1 MNKTYQKMLT
11 FVLIM
16 GITAGGLLVGADLLT
31 RQQIEQNQVNLK
43 QRTILQSHDY
53 DLTAVSDL
61 AAYYSEKIEVI
72 ESLAEYKDAPIYFY
86 RDRESNDITIAFDKR
101 FGAGVWGPIV
111 GYLTLESDF
120 VTIKSVAIT
129 SQKETPGLGA
139 KVTTAVF
146 LNSLVG
152 KRMEPRLVID
162 KLQPD
167 TIEAINYVTSIVG
180 ATRTSV
186 AFQNLLNTTYTYHKP
201 LWEAI

>member
-1 MNKTYQKMLT
+1 MNKVYSKMLV

-16 GITAGGLLVGADLLT
+16 GSSAGLMLVGGDLLT
-31 RQQIEQNQVNLK
+31 GNQIEINQINLK

-53 DLTAVSDL
+53 DLASVTDL
-61 AAYYSEKIEVI
+61 ASYYGEKIEVI
-72 ESLAEYKDAPIYFY
+72 EAPESYKDLPVYFY
-86 RDRESNDITIAFDKR
+86 RDRESEDITIAFDKR
-101 FGAGVWGPIV
+101 FGSGVWGPIV

-120 VTIKSVAIT
+120 MTIKSVAII

-152 KRMEPRLVID
+152 KHMEPRLVID
-162 KLQPD
+162 KIQAD
-167 TIEAINYVTSIVG
+167 AIEDLNYVTSIIG

-186 AFQNLLNTTYTYHKP
+186 AFQNLLNTTYAYHQTI
-201 LWEAI
+201 WEVL

>member
-1 MNKTYQKMLT
+1 MNKAYQRMWI

-16 GITAGGLLVGADLLT
+16 GTSAGGMLVGADLLT
-31 RQQIEQNQVNLK
+31 RSQIQQNQIDLK

-53 DLTAVSDL
+53 DLNAVSDL

-72 ESLAEYKDAPIYFY
+72 ESLVEYKDLPIFFY
-86 RDRESNDITIAFDKR
+86 RDRESEDITIAFDKR

-146 LNSLVG
+146 LDSLVG
-152 KRMEPRLVID
+152 KQMQPRLVID
-162 KLQPD
+162 KIQGD
-167 TIEAINYVTSIVG
+167 MIDDINYVTSIVG

-186 AFQNLLNTTYTYHKP
+186 AFQNLLNTTYAYHQP
-201 LWEAI
+201 LWEAL

>member
-1 MNKTYQKMLT
+1 MNKTYQKMLV

-16 GITAGGLLVGADLLT
+16 GTTAGGLLVGADLLT
-31 RQQIEQNQVNLK
+31 RSQIQQNQVNLK

-53 DLTAVSDL
+53 DLSSVTDL
-61 AAYYSEKIEVI
+61 ATYYADKIEVL
-72 ESLAEYKDAPIYFY
+72 ENLAEYKDEPIFIY
-86 RDRESNDITIAFDKR
+86 RDRESDDITIAFDKR

-111 GYLTLESDF
+111 GYLTLESDL
-120 VTIKSVAIT
+120 VTIKSVAII

-152 KRMEPRLVID
+152 KLMEPALVID
-162 KLQPD
+162 KVQGD
-167 TIEAINYVTSIVG
+167 TIEDLNYVTSIVG

-186 AFQNLLNTTYTYHKP
+186 AFQNLLNSTFAFHQP
-201 LWEAI
+201 LLEAL

>member
-1 MNKTYQKMLT
+1 MNKTYQKMLV

-16 GITAGGLLVGADLLT
+16 GTTAGGLLVGADLLT
-31 RQQIEQNQVNLK
+31 RSQIQQNQVNLK

-53 DLTAVSDL
+53 DLSSVTDL
-61 AAYYSEKIEVI
+61 ATYYADKIEVL
-72 ESLAEYKDAPIYFY
+72 ENLAEYKDEPIFIY
-86 RDRESNDITIAFDKR
+86 RDRESDDITIAFDKR

-111 GYLTLESDF
+111 GYLTLESDL
-120 VTIKSVAIT
+120 VTIKSVAII

-152 KRMEPRLVID
+152 KLMEPVLVID
-162 KLQPD
+162 KVQGD
-167 TIEAINYVTSIVG
+167 TIEDLNYVTSIVG

-186 AFQNLLNTTYTYHKP
+186 AFQNLLNSTFAFHQP
-201 LWEAI
+201 LLEAL

>member
-1 MNKTYQKMLT
+1 MNKVYSKMLV

-16 GITAGGLLVGADLLT
+16 GSSAGLMLVGGDLLT
-31 RQQIEQNQVNLK
+31 GNQIEINQINLK

-53 DLTAVSDL
+53 DLASVTDL
-61 AAYYSEKIEVI
+61 ASYYGEKIDVI
-72 ESLAEYKDAPIYFY
+72 EAPESYKDLPVYFY
-86 RDRESNDITIAFDKR
+86 RDRESEDITIAFDKR
-101 FGAGVWGPIV
+101 FGSGVWGPIV

-120 VTIKSVAIT
+120 MTIKSVAII

-152 KRMEPRLVID
+152 KQMEPRLVID
-162 KLQPD
+162 KIQGE
-167 TIEAINYVTSIVG
+167 TIEDLNYVTSIIG

-186 AFQNLLNTTYTYHKP
+186 AFQNLLNTTYAYHQTI
-201 LWEAI
+201 WEVL

>member
-1 MNKTYQKMLT
+1 MNKAYQKMLV

-16 GITAGGLLVGADLLT
+16 GTTAGGLLVGADLLT
-31 RQQIEQNQVNLK
+31 RSQIEQNQINLK

-53 DLTAVSDL
+53 DLSTVTDL
-61 AAYYSEKIEVI
+61 ATYYEDKIEVI
-72 ESLAEYKDAPIYFY
+72 QSLAEYKDQAIFIY
-86 RDRESNDITIAFDKR
+86 RDRESEDVTIAFDKR

-111 GYLTLESDF
+111 GYLTLESDL
-120 VTIKSVAIT
+120 VTIKSVAII

-152 KRMEPRLVID
+152 KLMEPRLVID
-162 KLQPD
+162 KVQADNIDDL
-167 TIEAINYVTSIVG
+167 NYVTSIVG

-186 AFQNLLNTTYTYHKP
+186 AFQNLLNSTYAFHQP
-201 LWEAI
+201 LLEVL

>member
-1 MNKTYQKMLT
+1 MNKAYQRMWI

-16 GITAGGLLVGADLLT
+16 GTSAGGMLVGADLLT
-31 RQQIEQNQVNLK
+31 RSQIQQNQIDLK

-53 DLTAVSDL
+53 DLNVVSDL

-72 ESLAEYKDAPIYFY
+72 ESLVEYKDLPIFFY
-86 RDRESNDITIAFDKR
+86 RDRESEDITIAFDKR

-146 LNSLVG
+146 LDSLVG
-152 KRMEPRLVID
+152 KQMQPRLVID
-162 KLQPD
+162 KIQGD
-167 TIEAINYVTSIVG
+167 MIDDINYVTSIVG

-186 AFQNLLNTTYTYHKP
+186 AFQNLLNTTYAYHQP
-201 LWEAI
+201 LWEAL

>member
-1 MNKTYQKMLT
+1 MNKAYQKMIV

-16 GITAGGLLVGADLLT
+16 GTTAGGLLVGADLLT
-31 RQQIEQNQVNLK
+31 KNQIQQNQVTLR

-53 DLTAVSDL
+53 DLTSVSDL
-61 AAYYSEKIEVI
+61 ASYYDEKIEVNQ
-72 ESLAEYKDAPIYFY
+72 SFAEYKDEAIFIY
-86 RDRESNDITIAFDKR
+86 RDRESQDITIAFDKR

-111 GYLTLESDF
+111 GYLTLESDLI
-120 VTIKSVAIT
+120 TIKSVAII

-152 KRMEPRLVID
+152 KVMEPRLVID
-162 KLQPD
+162 KVQPD
-167 TIEAINYVTSIVG
+167 NIDELNYVTSIVG

-186 AFQNLLNTTYTYHKP
+186 AFQNLLNSTYAYHLP
-201 LWEAI
+201 LLEVL

>member
-1 MNKTYQKMLT
+1 MNKTYQKMLV

-16 GITAGGLLVGADLLT
+16 GTTAGGLLVGADLLT
-31 RQQIEQNQVNLK
+31 RSQIQQNQVNLK

-53 DLTAVSDL
+53 DLSSVTDL
-61 AAYYSEKIEVI
+61 ATYYADKIEVL
-72 ESLAEYKDAPIYFY
+72 ENLAEYKDEPIFIY
-86 RDRESNDITIAFDKR
+86 RDRESDDITIAFDKR

-111 GYLTLESDF
+111 GYLTLESDL
-120 VTIKSVAIT
+120 VTIKSVAII

-152 KRMEPRLVID
+152 KLMEPALVID
-162 KLQPD
+162 KVQSD
-167 TIEAINYVTSIVG
+167 TIEDLNYVTSIVG

-186 AFQNLLNTTYTYHKP
+186 AFQNLLNSTFAFHQP
-201 LWEAI
+201 LLEAL

>member
-1 MNKTYQKMLT
+1 MNKAYQKMLV

-16 GITAGGLLVGADLLT
+16 GTTAGGLLVGADLLT
-31 RQQIEQNQVNLK
+31 RSQIEQNQINLK

-53 DLTAVSDL
+53 DLSAVTDL
-61 AAYYSEKIEVI
+61 ATYYEDKIEVI
-72 ESLAEYKDAPIYFY
+72 ESLAEYKDQAIYIY

-111 GYLTLESDF
+111 GYLTLESDL
-120 VTIKSVAIT
+120 VTIKSVAII

-152 KRMEPRLVID
+152 KLMAPRLVID
-162 KLQPD
+162 KVQADNIDDL
-167 TIEAINYVTSIVG
+167 NYVRSIVG

-186 AFQNLLNTTYTYHKP
+186 AFQNLLNSTYAFHQP
-201 LWEAI
+201 LLEVL

>member
-1 MNKTYQKMLT
+1 MNKAYSKMIV

-16 GITAGGLLVGADLLT
+16 GTTAGAMLVGGDLLT
-31 RQQIEQNQVNLK
+31 RAQIQQNQINLK

-53 DLTAVSDL
+53 DLSSVTDL
-61 AAYYSEKIEVI
+61 ANYYDDKIEVLTAP
-72 ESLAEYKDAPIYFY
+72 ESYRDLPVNFY

-101 FGAGVWGPIV
+101 FGSGVWGPIV

-146 LNSLVG
+146 LDSLVG
-152 KRMEPRLVID
+152 KVMEPRIVID
-162 KLQPD
+162 KIQAD
-167 TIEAINYVTSIVG
+167 TIDDLNFVTSIVG

-186 AFQNLLNTTYTYHKP
+186 AFQNLLNTTYAYHKTI
-201 LWEAI
+201 WEVV

>member
-1 MNKTYQKMLT
+1 MNKAYQKMLV

-16 GITAGGLLVGADLLT
+16 GTTAGGLLVGADLLT
-31 RQQIEQNQVNLK
+31 RSQIEQNQINLR

-53 DLTAVSDL
+53 DLSNVTDL
-61 AAYYSEKIEVI
+61 ADYYEDKIEVF
-72 ESLAEYKDAPIYFY
+72 ESLAEYKDQAIYIY

-111 GYLTLESDF
+111 GYLTLESDL
-120 VTIKSVAIT
+120 VTIKSVAII

-152 KRMEPRLVID
+152 KLMEPRLVID
-162 KLQPD
+162 KVQADNIDDL
-167 TIEAINYVTSIVG
+167 NYVTSIVG

-186 AFQNLLNTTYTYHKP
+186 AFQNLLNSTYAFHQP
-201 LWEAI
+201 LLEAL

>member
-1 MNKTYQKMLT
+1 MNKAYQKMLV

-16 GITAGGLLVGADLLT
+16 GTTAGGLLVGADLLT
-31 RQQIEQNQVNLK
+31 RSQIEQNQINLK

-53 DLTAVSDL
+53 DLSSVTDL
-61 AAYYSEKIEVI
+61 ATYYEDKIEVI
-72 ESLAEYKDAPIYFY
+72 ESLAEYKDQAIFIY
-86 RDRESNDITIAFDKR
+86 RDRESEDVTIAFDKR

-111 GYLTLESDF
+111 GYLTLESDL
-120 VTIKSVAIT
+120 VTIKSVAII

-152 KRMEPRLVID
+152 KLMEPRLVID
-162 KLQPD
+162 KVQADNIDDL
-167 TIEAINYVTSIVG
+167 NYVTSIVG

-186 AFQNLLNTTYTYHKP
+186 AFQNLLNSTYAFHQP
-201 LWEAI
+201 LLEVL

>member
-1 MNKTYQKMLT
+1 MNKAYQKMLV

-16 GITAGGLLVGADLLT
+16 GTTAGGLLVGADLLT
-31 RQQIEQNQVNLK
+31 RSQIEQNQINLK

-53 DLTAVSDL
+53 DLSSVTDL
-61 AAYYSEKIEVI
+61 ATYYEDKIEVI
-72 ESLAEYKDAPIYFY
+72 QSLAEYKDQAIFIY

-111 GYLTLESDF
+111 GYLTLESDL
-120 VTIKSVAIT
+120 VTIKSVAII

-152 KRMEPRLVID
+152 KLMEPRLVID
-162 KLQPD
+162 KVQADNIDDL
-167 TIEAINYVTSIVG
+167 NYVTSIVG

-186 AFQNLLNTTYTYHKP
+186 AFQNLLNSTYAFHQP
-201 LWEAI
+201 LLEVL

>member
-1 MNKTYQKMLT
+1 MNKAYQKMLV

-16 GITAGGLLVGADLLT
+16 GTTAGGLLVGADLLT
-31 RQQIEQNQVNLK
+31 RSQIEQNQINLK

-53 DLTAVSDL
+53 NLSSVTDL
-61 AAYYSEKIEVI
+61 ATYYEDKIEVI
-72 ESLAEYKDAPIYFY
+72 QSLAEYKDQAIFIY
-86 RDRESNDITIAFDKR
+86 RDRESEDVTIAFDKR

-111 GYLTLESDF
+111 GYLTLESDL
-120 VTIKSVAIT
+120 VTIKSVAII

-152 KRMEPRLVID
+152 KLMEPRLVID
-162 KLQPD
+162 KVQADNIDDL
-167 TIEAINYVTSIVG
+167 NYVTSIVG

-186 AFQNLLNTTYTYHKP
+186 AFQNLLNSTYAFHQP
-201 LWEAI
+201 LLEVL